1 MSYSTMIKG
10 KWDIFLSHN
19 PCTQLSKRL
28 NRKAM
33 ASLLED
39 LCQSPLPVK
48 PLICL
53 EWTFMSQ
60 RRVHAQLLS
69 RVWHCDPMDCS
80 PPSSSVHGI
89 IQARILGWIAIF
101 FSRVSSWPRGQTRV
115 SCIGRQILYHCAT
128 WEALCPKGTKY
139 WDIGEQLNPK
149 DGERH
154 SFLKAGKSLKEISG
168 VMVTL
173 AYSSS

>member
-1 MSYSTMIKG
+1 
-10 KWDIFLSHN
+10 
-19 PCTQLSKRL
+19 
-28 NRKAM
+28 M
-33 ASLLED
+33 ASLCQD

-60 RRVHAQLLS
+60 EHVHTQSLS
-69 RVWHCDPMDCS
+69 YVWHCDPMDCS

-89 IQARILGWIAIF
+89 IQAKLLEWIAIF
-101 FSRVSSWPRGQTRV
+101 FSRDQTCV
-115 SCIGRQILYHCAT
+115 SCIGRLILYHCAT
-128 WEALCPKGTKY
+128 WEALCSKGPKY
-139 WDIGEQLNPK
+139 WNTGEQLNPK
-149 DGERH
+149 DGDRH

-173 AYSSS
+173 ACSSS